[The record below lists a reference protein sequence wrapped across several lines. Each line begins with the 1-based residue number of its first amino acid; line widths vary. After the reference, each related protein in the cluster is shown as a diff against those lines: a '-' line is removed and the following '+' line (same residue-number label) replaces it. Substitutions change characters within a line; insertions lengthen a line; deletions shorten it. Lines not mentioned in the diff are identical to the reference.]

1 MSQSKQNITTSV
13 KEVRQI
19 KIQHNVKRILMI
31 KSGFMTFIFL
41 AMMLPLALY
50 CLPKI
55 LGKSLQKPQQSD
67 SDSLTDA
74 NVIQVAVHKEPA
86 ADMNLMNI
94 SHNQK
99 LMVGLIKLFAGLLPV
114 LLLFS
119 LWFIYVLVHGHV
131 VMPHGVFLSAALV
144 CVVTVLLY
152 LKPTKQFQ
160 ALKKIQVGDK
170 DFTNKN
176 EETSDS

>member
-1 MSQSKQNITTSV
+1 MSQSKQDTTTSV
-13 KEVRQI
+13 KEVRHI
-19 KIQHNVKRILMI
+19 RIQHNVKRILMI
-31 KSGFMTFIFL
+31 KSGFMTFLIM

-50 CLPKI
+50 CLPKT

-74 NVIQVAVHKEPA
+74 HVKQVAVHKEPSS
-86 ADMNLMNI
+86 DMNLMNI

-99 LMVGLIKLFAGLLPV
+99 FMVGLIKLFAGLLPV

-144 CVVTVLLY
+144 CVVTLFLY
-152 LKPTKQFQ
+152 LKPAKQFK
-160 ALKKIQVGDK
+160 ALKKIQVADK
-170 DFTNKN
+170 AFTNKN